1 MRDQHANGQTCQTDP
16 STREG
21 MMRKFYLLLVAQA
34 FGSSGGADSYSA
46 GSLSGR
52 RDLVGS

>member
-1 MRDQHANGQTCQTDP
+1 
-16 STREG
+16 
-21 MMRKFYLLLVAQA
+21 MRKFYLLLVAQA